1 MRVPR
6 FLAPLA
12 RRIRDA
18 ERLIE
23 KGIVV
28 DSPSVKSNR
37 QKDGRVQLGCGNERV
52 FSAHSQA

>member
-1 MRVPR
+1 MTLKMPRKSMRVPR

-37 QKDGRVQLGCGNERV
+37 QKDGRVELGLR
-52 FSAHSQA
+52 Q

>member
-1 MRVPR
+1 MTLKMPRKPMRVPR
-6 FLAPLA
+6 YLAPLA

-37 QKDGRVQLGCGNERV
+37 QKDGRAQLRLR
-52 FSAHSQA
+52 Q

>member
-1 MRVPR
+1 MTLKMPRKPMRVPR

-37 QKDGRVQLGCGNERV
+37 QKDGRVQLRLR
-52 FSAHSQA
+52 Q